1 MPYRVNL
8 STDNF
13 DKALD
18 KEASQYYGLSIQL
31 SLDGFSFCVLD
42 PQQKKFLGIQSYEF
56 QNVTNYNQIGKAL
69 DELIPTIN
77 LLNLSYESI
86 KILFETHKSV
96 LVPKAFSDT
105 GNLTDHLRLSH
116 QIEHTEITSDDY
128 LPVLEA
134 RNVWAFPTIIHD
146 TLLKYFASAA
156 IHHHASVLIETLLA
170 LNKNRDEGANVY
182 VYVRKK
188 WFDIVVI
195 NGNKLMFF
203 NSFKYQAKEDF
214 IYFLIYVIEQLEMN
228 PETVQLTFLGEI
240 LKLSQIYD
248 IANKYVRN
256 TGFGNRPMDFK
267 FSYVFDE
274 IPGHFYFNLL
284 NHYRCE
290 L

>member
-42 PQQKKFLGIQSYEF
+42 PQQKKYFGIQSYDF
-56 QNVTNYNQIGKAL
+56 QHITNHNQLSKAL
-69 DELIPTIN
+69 NDLIPTIE
-77 LLNLSYESI
+77 LLNISYESI

-96 LVPKAFSDT
+96 LIPKAFSET
-105 GNLTDHLRLSH
+105 GNLAGHLRLSH
-116 QIEHTEITSDDY
+116 QIELTEIILDDY

-134 RNVWAFPTIIHD
+134 QHVWPFPTIIHD
-146 TLLKYFASAA
+146 TLLRYFSNAA
-156 IHHHASVLIETLLA
+156 IHHHGSVLIETLLA
-170 LNKNRDEGANVY
+170 QNKNRDEGANAY
-182 VYVRKK
+182 VYVRKN

-195 NGNKLMFF
+195 NGNKLLFF

-214 IYFLIYVIEQLEMN
+214 IYFLIYVIEQLELN

-256 TGFGNRPMDFK
+256 IGFGNRPQDFK

>member
-8 STDNF
+8 STNTF

-42 PQQKKFLGIQSYEF
+42 PQQKKYFGIQSYDF
-56 QNVTNYNQIGKAL
+56 QHITNYNQLSKAL
-69 DELIPTIN
+69 NELIPTID

-96 LVPKAFSDT
+96 LIPKAFSET
-105 GNLTDHLRLSH
+105 GNLADHLRLSH
-116 QIEHTEITSDDY
+116 QIELKETVSNDY

-134 RNVWAFPTIIHD
+134 RNVWAFPAIIHE
-146 TLLKYFASAA
+146 TLSKYFPNAA
-156 IHHHASVLIETLLA
+156 IHHHGSALIEPLLA
-170 LNKNRDEGANVY
+170 MNKNRNEGANVY
-182 VYVRKK
+182 VYVRKN

-195 NGNKLMFF
+195 NGNKLLFF

-214 IYFLIYVIEQLEMN
+214 IYFLIYVIEQLGLN

-256 TGFGNRPMDFK
+256 IGFGNRPQDFK